1 MIIYNN
7 CLIDDG
13 RIVHLQG
20 VKNCLVGEIIHIFF
34 CINQSSQILQQNE
47 INLNFKKL
55 ILTLQAPAGIKTVG
69 LKFNQFML
77 CGFTVA

>member
-1 MIIYNN
+1 MRIYN
-7 CLIDDG
+7 CWLIDDG

-20 VKNCLVGEIIHIFF
+20 VQSCVGGEIIHIF

-47 INLNFKKL
+47 IALNKIKL
-55 ILTLQAPAGIKTVG
+55 ILTLQAQAGIKTVG